1 MHFEQ
6 IQKKKKQIKLGMRA
20 IMFRELTPREL
31 QIYRTGFKNGYRL
44 AETHLDYKS
53 QALIER
59 YKMKEDRDR
68 IKKETEYHPP
78 VGYEIFNKILNTVSK
93 HFNVSTTDIMS
104 KRRLQYMV
112 KPRSVIIN
120 YILEHYQISTPK
132 LGEFFSFDH
141 STIIHYRRQKVRQI
155 GMWKPL
161 EFIWKDYEIVK
172 KELAKTSVSSNL
184 TSD

>member
-6 IQKKKKQIKLGMRA
+6 IQKKKRQIKLGMKA
-20 IMFRELTPREL
+20 IMFRELSPREL

-44 AETHLDYKS
+44 AETHLVYKS
-53 QALIER
+53 QALIDK
-59 YKMKEDRDR
+59 YKMKEDRER

-78 VGYEIFNKILNTVSK
+78 VGYEIFNKILATVSK
-93 HFNVSTTDIMS
+93 HFNVAADDIMS
-104 KRRLQYMV
+104 RRRLNYMV
-112 KPRSVIIN
+112 KPRAVIIN

-132 LGEFFSFDH
+132 LGSFFNYDH
-141 STIIHYRRQKVRQI
+141 STIIHYRRQKVRQT

>member
-6 IQKKKKQIKLGMRA
+6 IQKKKRQIKLGMRA
-20 IMFRELTPREL
+20 IMFRELTPKEL

-53 QALIER
+53 QALVER

-68 IKKETEYHPP
+68 IKKETECNPR
-78 VGYEIFNKILNTVSK
+78 VGYDIFNKILNTVSQ
-93 HFNVSTTDIMS
+93 HFNVSADLIMT
-104 KRRLQYMV
+104 KRRLRYMV
-112 KPRSVIIN
+112 KPRSLIIN
-120 YILEHYQISTPK
+120 YILEHYKISTPK
-132 LGEFFSFDH
+132 LGEFFSVDH
-141 STIIHYRRQKVRQI
+141 STIIHHRRQKVRQT

-172 KELAKTSVSSNL
+172 KELAKSSH
-184 TSD
+184 S

>member
-6 IQKKKKQIKLGMRA
+6 IQKKKRQIKLGMKA
-20 IMFRELTPREL
+20 IMFRELSPREL

-44 AETHLDYKS
+44 AETHLVYKS
-53 QALIER
+53 QALIDK

-68 IKKETEYHPP
+68 IKKEVEYKHP
-78 VGYEIFNKILNTVSK
+78 VGYETFNKILATVSK
-93 HFNVSTTDIMS
+93 HFNVSANLIMS
-104 KRRLQYMV
+104 RRRLNYMV

-120 YILEHYQISTPK
+120 YILEHYKISTPK
-132 LGEFFSFDH
+132 LGDFFSFDH
-141 STIIHYRRQKVRQI
+141 STIIHHRRQKVRQT

-172 KELAKTSVSSNL
+172 KELAKSSH
-184 TSD
+184 S